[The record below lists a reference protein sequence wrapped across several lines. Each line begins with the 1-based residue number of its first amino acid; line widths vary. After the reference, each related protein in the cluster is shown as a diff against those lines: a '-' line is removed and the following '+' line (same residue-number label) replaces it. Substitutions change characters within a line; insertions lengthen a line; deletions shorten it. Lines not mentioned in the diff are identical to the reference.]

1 MRPRLHAMRDA
12 VQTQNAQLAALK
24 LRLDARE
31 LSYRL
36 RLAAVREVD
45 ESQTEWVLTGRGVGG
60 SQQTAMRVVDS
71 LPENRIPR
79 TVADRADVGGM

>member
-24 LRLDARE
+24 ARLDARE

-60 SQQTAMRVVDS
+60 SQQGGTRTVDGG
-71 LPENRIPR
+71 PEQRIPR
-79 TVADRADVGGM
+79 TVGDRADVGGM